1 MVNVGILGTGI
12 FAKDAHLPA
21 LTTVDAKVVAAFN
34 RTASKAEDFAAHA
47 KQTGHEVKVEPTFE
61 ALLQNP
67 EVDVVDMLLPVQHNY
82 SNLKLALDAGKAVSF
97 EKPIAASLDE
107 AKKIVELTDAS
118 PLPVI
123 VLEQY
128 VYHQGVAKVQELLPK
143 IGKPVSFIFQ
153 GTGAFNPSNKY
164 AATAWR
170 LNPEHVG
177 GYLSDGGVH
186 QVTVLTECL
195 KSKVE
200 QVNAYTTQ
208 LRETS
213 GDVDVLAASFKFE
226 NGVFG
231 TFTYGSTFGATKKT
245 NTLQIFGTE
254 GSIIYDWS
262 PGSADT
268 VTLQVGPDSNNMGQP
283 QVFTINESKHFSVD
297 SEFKNFFDAVEK
309 KDKKVVASNP
319 RKAFHQ
325 FAVIVACVESAK
337 KDGQQVKVAQ
347 LD

>member
-21 LTTVDAKVVAAFN
+21 LTTVNAKVVAAFN
-34 RTASKAEDFAAHA
+34 RTASKADDFASHA
-47 KQTGHEVKVEPTFE
+47 KQTGHDVTVEPTFE
-61 ALLQNP
+61 DLLKNP
-67 EVDVVDMLLPVQHNY
+67 QVEVVDMLLPVQHNY
-82 SNLKLALDAGKAVSF
+82 ANLKLALDAGKPVSF

-107 AKKIVELTDAS
+107 ARKIVQLTDKS

-128 VYHQGVAKVQELLPK
+128 VYHKGVAKVQELLPK

-153 GTGAFNPSNKY
+153 GTGAYNPSNKY

-186 QVTVLTECL
+186 QVTVVTECL
-195 KSKVE
+195 QSNVK

-208 LRETS
+208 LRDTS
-213 GDVDVLAASFKFE
+213 GDVDVLSASFKFE

-254 GSIIYDWS
+254 GSIVYDWS
-262 PGSADT
+262 PGSPDT
-268 VTLQVGPDSNNMGQP
+268 VTLQIGPDSNSMGEP
-283 QVFTINESKHFSVD
+283 QVFTVQESKHFSVD
-297 SEFKNFFDAVEK
+297 SEFSNFFEAVEN
-309 KDKKVVASNP
+309 KDKELVISNP
-319 RKAFHQ
+319 RRAFHQ

-337 KDGQQVKVAQ
+337 KDGQQVKVEK
-347 LD
+347 LE